1 MLTRFMVVNISQDT
15 HISKQYVVRLKL
27 TCVMSIISQQ
37 NVQMNHKEDAV
48 RYHRRVVSREWDH
61 PIQNKTSL
69 WLLCVKWT
77 VDVGWEWWQEWMLE
91 V

>member
-1 MLTRFMVVNISQDT
+1 MLNRFMVVNISQDT
-15 HISKQYVVRLKL
+15 HVSKHYVVRLKL
-27 TCVMSIISQQ
+27 SVMSIISQQ

-48 RYHRRVVSREWDH
+48 RYHGRVVSREWHH

-69 WLLCVKWT
+69 WLLCVKRIA
-77 VDVGWEWWQEWMLE
+77 VVGWEWWQARVLE